1 MFSSSRKLPTLAVVL
16 ALTPIAFAGGPRW
29 IAGSSYFNSSVKGQP
44 VHWKNGSVSYYLDQ
58 GR

>member
-29 IAGSSYFNSSVKGQP
+29 IAGSSDFNSSVKGQP